1 MLIAHTTYIHT
12 CRIIKRKA
20 CNVKMLWM
28 IITIWSWLLMIHKS
42 QLPPPPDLS
51 TMPCLMRSTA
61 ISMFSFAYNNKLLC
75 VANKLCSYE
84 YYKNDFMLNDNVTT
98 VLFCCR
104 GKFDNFVGSRKKS
117 SSSNTATKINNGNL
131 NNTIAGFVYL
141 R

>member
-1 MLIAHTTYIHT
+1 M
-12 CRIIKRKA
+12 
-20 CNVKMLWM
+20 V
-28 IITIWSWLLMIHKS
+28 HKS
-42 QLPPPPDLS
+42 QLLPPNLTTVPR
-51 TMPCLMRSTA
+51 LMHSTA

-98 VLFCCR
+98 VLLCCR

-131 NNTIAGFVYL
+131 NNTNTCLNMYL
-141 R
+141 W